1 MGRAYSADL
10 RGRVIDAV
18 ASGSSARS
26 AAARFGVGVA
36 TAIRWVRRHRETGE
50 RTARRQGHPVGSKLD
65 AHAAFLMGLIGETV
79 DMTLAEMRERL
90 AAERGVRAGTG
101 TLWRFFHRREITVKK
116 RPGMRAS
123 SSAPR
128 SARRAR
134 LGSRSSRS
142 SIPSG

>member
-18 ASGSSARS
+18 DAGSSARA

-36 TAIRWVRRHRETGE
+36 TAIRWVRRYRETGE
-50 RTARRQGHPVGSKLD
+50 RAARRQGHPVRSKLD
-65 AHAAFLMGLIGETV
+65 PHEAFLLDLIDETV
-79 DMTLAEMRERL
+79 DITLAEMRKRL
-90 AAERGVRAGTG
+90 ETERGVRAGTG
-101 TLWRFFHRREITVKK
+101 TLWRFFHRRGVTVKK

-123 SSAPR
+123 RSAPT

-134 LGSRSSRS
+134 PGSRSSLS